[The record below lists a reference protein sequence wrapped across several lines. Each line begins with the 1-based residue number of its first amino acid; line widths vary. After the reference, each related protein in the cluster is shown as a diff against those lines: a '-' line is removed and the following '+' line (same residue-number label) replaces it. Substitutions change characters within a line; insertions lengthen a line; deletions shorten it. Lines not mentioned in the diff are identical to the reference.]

1 MSLVTPAIGLIF
13 WMTIA
18 FGIAWFVLGK
28 FAWKPI
34 LAAIKERE
42 QGITNALQAA
52 EKAKNEMANLK
63 ADNEKLLVEAR
74 IQRDKM
80 MIEATEAKNNII
92 SEAKTQAS
100 EEAKRLLA
108 EAKLSINNERMA
120 AITDIKNTAGNLAIE
135 IAEKILSN
143 QLSNRPEQD
152 AYIKQ
157 HLADIR
163 LN

>member
-1 MSLVTPAIGLIF
+1 
-13 WMTIA
+13 MTIA